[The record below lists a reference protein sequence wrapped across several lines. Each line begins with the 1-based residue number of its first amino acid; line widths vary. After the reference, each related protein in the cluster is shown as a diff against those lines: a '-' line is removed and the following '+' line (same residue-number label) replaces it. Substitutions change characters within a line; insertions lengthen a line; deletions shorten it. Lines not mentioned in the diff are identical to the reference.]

1 MSKVNDNSVGF
12 VQGTVVLMADGKL
25 KPIEKIRPGEWVMSF
40 DTHSPSSPLEP
51 KQVIDTID
59 YLSRDVMEVVSGD
72 DAIMVGRGQLFLT
85 PGMDWQY
92 AHETA
97 YLTDQEGNVRDFT
110 VSKVNQGNF
119 KIYDIIVD
127 AHHSLVA
134 NGFRVHNGGSG
145 NAGSGGPGGSGAA
158 AGFANAAAQANSQ
171 STGRAHLSSVNATS
185 SNAGIAGTA
194 SATARVSSGGG
205 SYGFANGDEG
215 GFHTNGTSPDTRG
228 NDNGGRGDRDTPG
241 TRTVSNSVRRK
252 QEPPPKPKMD
262 EKALAYAAYSALQ
275 DTMDYICD
283 IQITYVGRSYFTV
296 RTAVFEYMKYADA
309 LAADALDH
317 INRSNMGAADKSNL
331 VNYSTDITNTHDIIR
346 RSWSSANDTAINL
359 ESIKR
364 ACLNVKQFVD
374 RSQAVIGKYI
384 GQQKSDIEYSV
395 PGLPKPGKVN
405 LPTTVIAPEY
415 VKTTANTWVTTA
427 PSEAGTTTTP
437 ATTGGIG
444 ASYTK
449 TRVVRGYM
457 YAYQPKKGWK
467 KIGPAD
473 QKTNW
478 L

>member
-12 VQGTVVLMADGKL
+12 VQGTAVLMADGRI
-25 KPIEKIRPGEWVMSF
+25 KPIEKIRPGDWVMSF
-40 DTHSPSSPLEP
+40 ETHSPSSPLEP
-51 KQVIDTID
+51 KQVIDIFD
-59 YLSRDVMEVVSGD
+59 YISRDILEVESGE
-72 DAIMVGRGQLFLT
+72 DAVMVGRGQLFLT

-97 YLTDQEGNVRDFT
+97 YLTDAEGNQRDFT
-110 VSKVNQGNF
+110 VTKVNQGNF

-127 AHHSLVA
+127 DNHSLVA

-145 NAGSGGPGGSGAA
+145 NAGSGGPGGAGAA
-158 AGFANAAAQANSQ
+158 AGFAAASAQSNSQ
-171 STGRAHLSSVNATS
+171 STGRAHMSSSTYNS
-185 SNAGIAGTA
+185 SNAGISGTYGNK
-194 SATARVSSGGG
+194 VSSEPKG
-205 SYGFANGDEG
+205 SIGFTNGDEG
-215 GFHTNGTSPDTRG
+215 GFHTTNY
-228 NDNGGRGDRDTPG
+228 DRDAYRDRSNNEP
-241 TRTVSNSVRRK
+241 RIISNSVERK
-252 QEPPPKPKMD
+252 QEPPKPRVD
-262 EKALAYAAYSALQ
+262 DKAMAYAAYSALQ

-309 LAADALDH
+309 LASDALGH
-317 INRSNMGAADKSNL
+317 INASNMGLADKNALTSYNA
-331 VNYSTDITNTHDIIR
+331 DIVNTHDIIR
-346 RSWSSANDTAINL
+346 RSWSSPNDTAINL

-384 GQQKSDIEYSV
+384 GQQSSSIDYTV
-395 PGLPKPGKVN
+395 PGLKKPGKVD
-405 LPTTVIAPEY
+405 LPTTVVAPEY

-427 PSEAGTTTTP
+427 PSPVGTVTP
-437 ATTGGIG
+437 PTSGGIG
-444 ASYTK
+444 AGYTK